1 MFWVYKFVSF
11 LVCKFYTNL
20 SWIIFVLSHFSRIIT
35 GVKIFYHY
43 CENFLS
49 QAWKNFFIGLKI
61 LVACLFSLF
70 GLSNSLRIRGYFI
83 KYSRIFHHVSM
94 DISLRIRGY
103 ASFLLCPRDL
113 LVVCSW
119 VFSYWWFCFY
129 SHKSH
134 RSHEIFFHR
143 WIFLSRESRESHE
156 VFFHRWFWSHTDLT
170 NLTKAY
176 IAYARMYHPAENTR
190 RSRQA
195 RAKRRAICE
204 ICEICVRYIHR
215 TWFFAFF
222 ARFAWVRIICYT

>member
-1 MFWVYKFVSF
+1 
-11 LVCKFYTNL
+11 
-20 SWIIFVLSHFSRIIT
+20 
-35 GVKIFYHY
+35 
-43 CENFLS
+43 
-49 QAWKNFFIGLKI
+49 
-61 LVACLFSLF
+61 
-70 GLSNSLRIRGYFI
+70 
-83 KYSRIFHHVSM
+83 M

-113 LVVCSW
+113 LVVCFG

-143 WIFLSRESRESHE
+143 WIFLSRETEFAARTFRSLAEGKSKGPKAISRISRSFLSSLILVSHRSHE
-156 VFFHRWFWSHTDLT
+156 TCSPPEGAKG

-222 ARFAWVRIICYT
+222 ARFA